1 MKSVVL
7 IVVAFF
13 FISGIVYAQG
23 THQDSIE
30 VLKNWSLFFEYFK
43 TGDYVTAV
51 PYGWKVME
59 MQPTRFKT
67 LYKAME
73 KIYLKFYEEA
83 PEEKK
88 QGYADTLLVIY
99 DNAIKYHPESA
110 SEYYLKKGY
119 VLENYYKNRN
129 IDAIEAYEK
138 GIELD
143 FEHTEF
149 YYIDRLG
156 VLYIKHMEENPDFRE
171 KAIDLYRRVLDKDPQ
186 NVTANDRLRALVK
199 DISELIELN
208 KKRLETDPEN
218 TELIWTIA
226 NLYIRAEDFK
236 SSIPYLEKLTK
247 KFPDNEIYWNRLGYS
262 YQRIGEY
269 KKAIDAYTRSLKVNP
284 DAKEIILN
292 IAVCYRELENFEQA
306 RIWAR
311 RAMAKDKNW
320 GRPYIEIAQI
330 YEATVAKC
338 VKTTKGGDWTK
349 IDFIDKLVY
358 QLAVEYYEL
367 AKRIDPS
374 VINEANQRI
383 KNLETLVP
391 TQEDYFFN
399 KRKIKDGKI
408 PITGGC
414 YDWIGESITVP
425 YKI

>member
-1 MKSVVL
+1 MTL
-7 IVVAFF
+7 F
-13 FISGIVYAQG
+13 FISGVIFAQG
-23 THQDSIE
+23 TQQDSIE
-30 VLKNWSLFFEYFK
+30 VLKNWSLFYEYFK
-43 TGDYVTAV
+43 TGDYVSAF

-83 PEEKK
+83 PPEKK
-88 QGYADTLLVIY
+88 TQYADTLLIIY
-99 DNAIKYHPESA
+99 DNAIKYHPENA
-110 SEYYLKKGY
+110 SEYYLRKGY
-119 VLENYYKNRN
+119 VLENYYTNRE
-129 IDAIEAYEK
+129 IEAIQAYEK
-138 GIELD
+138 GIDLD
-143 FEHTEF
+143 FEHIEF

-156 VLYIKHMEENPDFRE
+156 VLYIKHMEENPEYRE
-171 KAIDLYRRVLDKDPQ
+171 KAIELYRKVLDKDPQ

-208 KKRLETDPEN
+208 KKRLEVDPEN

-226 NLYIRAEDFK
+226 NLYIRAEDYRNA
-236 SSIPYLEKLTK
+236 IPYLEKLTK
-247 KFPDNEIYWNRLGYS
+247 KFPDNETYWNRLGYC
-262 YQRIGEY
+262 YQRVGEY
-269 KKAIDAYTRSLKVNP
+269 KKAIDVYNRSLKINP

-292 IAVCYRELENFEQA
+292 IAVCYRELDNFEQA

-320 GRPYIEIAQI
+320 GRPYLEIAQI
-330 YEATVAKC
+330 YEAAVAKC

-349 IDFIDKLVY
+349 IDFVDKLVY

-367 AKRIDPS
+367 AKKIDPS
-374 VINEANQRI
+374 VANEANQRI

-399 KRKIKDGKI
+399 KRKIKEGKI
-408 PITGGC
+408 AITGGC

-425 YKI
+425 YRI

>member
-1 MKSVVL
+1 MRKVIL
-7 IVVAFF
+7 TLF
-13 FISGIVYAQG
+13 FISGVIFAQG
-23 THQDSIE
+23 TQQDSIE
-30 VLKNWSLFFEYFK
+30 VLKNWSLFYEYFK
-43 TGDYVTAV
+43 TGDYVSAF

-83 PEEKK
+83 PPEKK
-88 QGYADTLLVIY
+88 TQYADTLLIIY
-99 DNAIKYHPESA
+99 DNAIKYHPENA
-110 SEYYLKKGY
+110 SEYYLRKGY
-119 VLENYYKNRN
+119 VLENYYTNRE
-129 IDAIEAYEK
+129 IEAIQAYEK

-143 FEHTEF
+143 FEHIEF

-156 VLYIKHMEENPDFRE
+156 VLYIKHMEENPEYRE
-171 KAIDLYRRVLDKDPQ
+171 KAIELYRKVLDKDPQ

-208 KKRLETDPEN
+208 KKRLEVDPEN

-226 NLYIRAEDFK
+226 NLYIRAEDYRNA
-236 SSIPYLEKLTK
+236 IPYLEKLTK
-247 KFPDNEIYWNRLGYS
+247 KFPDNETYWNRLGYC
-262 YQRIGEY
+262 YQRVGEY
-269 KKAIDAYTRSLKVNP
+269 KKAIDVYNRSLKINP

-292 IAVCYRELENFEQA
+292 IAVCYRELDNFEQA

-320 GRPYIEIAQI
+320 GRPYLEIAQI
-330 YEATVAKC
+330 YEAAVAKC

-349 IDFIDKLVY
+349 IDFVDKLVY

-374 VINEANQRI
+374 VANEANQRI

-399 KRKIKDGKI
+399 KRKIKEGKI
-408 PITGGC
+408 AITGGC

-425 YKI
+425 YRI

>member
-1 MKSVVL
+1 MKRAVL
-7 IVVAFF
+7 TFLTLF

-23 THQDSIE
+23 TQQDSIE

-43 TGDYVTAV
+43 TGDYVSAV

-83 PEEKK
+83 PEEKRR
-88 QGYADTLLVIY
+88 GYADTLLIIY
-99 DNAIKYHPESA
+99 DNAIKYHPENA
-110 SEYYLKKGY
+110 SEYYLRKAY
-119 VLENYYKNRN
+119 VLENYYTGR
-129 IDAIEAYEK
+129 DSEAIVAYEK

-171 KAIDLYRRVLDKDPQ
+171 KAIDLYRKVLDKDPQ
-186 NVTANDRLRALVK
+186 NVTANDRLRMLVK
-199 DISELIELN
+199 DITELIELN

-236 SSIPYLEKLTK
+236 NSIPYLEKLTK

-269 KKAIDAYTRSLKVNP
+269 RKAIDAYNRSLKINP

-306 RIWAR
+306 RVWAR

-349 IDFIDKLVY
+349 IEFVDKLVY

-374 VINEANQRI
+374 VANEANQRI

>member
-1 MKSVVL
+1 MRKVIL
-7 IVVAFF
+7 TLF
-13 FISGIVYAQG
+13 FISGVIFAQG
-23 THQDSIE
+23 TQQDSIE
-30 VLKNWSLFFEYFK
+30 VLKNWSLFYEYFK
-43 TGDYVTAV
+43 TGDYVSAF

-83 PEEKK
+83 PPEKK
-88 QGYADTLLVIY
+88 TQYADTLLIIY
-99 DNAIKYHPESA
+99 DNAIKYHPENA
-110 SEYYLKKGY
+110 SEYYLRKGY
-119 VLENYYKNRN
+119 VLENYYTNRE
-129 IDAIEAYEK
+129 IEAIQAYEK

-143 FEHTEF
+143 FEHIEF

-156 VLYIKHMEENPDFRE
+156 VLYIKHMEENPEYRE
-171 KAIDLYRRVLDKDPQ
+171 KAIELYRKVLDKDPQ

-208 KKRLETDPEN
+208 KKRLEVDPEN

-226 NLYIRAEDFK
+226 NLYIRAEDYRNA
-236 SSIPYLEKLTK
+236 IPYLEKLTK
-247 KFPDNEIYWNRLGYS
+247 KFPDNETYWNRLGYC
-262 YQRIGEY
+262 YQRVGEY
-269 KKAIDAYTRSLKVNP
+269 KKAIDVYNRSLKINP

-292 IAVCYRELENFEQA
+292 IAVCYRELDNFEQA

-320 GRPYIEIAQI
+320 GRPYLEIAQI
-330 YEATVAKC
+330 YEAAVAKC

-349 IDFIDKLVY
+349 IDFVDKLVY

-367 AKRIDPS
+367 AKKIDPS
-374 VINEANQRI
+374 VANEANQRI

-399 KRKIKDGKI
+399 KRKIKEGKI
-408 PITGGC
+408 AITGGC

-425 YKI
+425 YRI

>member
-1 MKSVVL
+1 MRKVIL
-7 IVVAFF
+7 TLF
-13 FISGIVYAQG
+13 FISGVIFAQG
-23 THQDSIE
+23 TQQDSIE
-30 VLKNWSLFFEYFK
+30 VLKNWSLFYEYFK
-43 TGDYVTAV
+43 TGDYVSAF

-83 PEEKK
+83 PPEKK
-88 QGYADTLLVIY
+88 TQYADTLLIIY
-99 DNAIKYHPESA
+99 DNAIKYHPENA
-110 SEYYLKKGY
+110 SEYYLRKGY
-119 VLENYYKNRN
+119 VLENYYTNRE
-129 IDAIEAYEK
+129 IEAIQAYEK
-138 GIELD
+138 GIDLD
-143 FEHTEF
+143 FEHIEF

-156 VLYIKHMEENPDFRE
+156 VLYIKHMEENPEYRE
-171 KAIDLYRRVLDKDPQ
+171 KAIELYRKVLDKDPQ

-208 KKRLETDPEN
+208 KKRLEVDPEN

-226 NLYIRAEDFK
+226 NLYIRAEDYRNA
-236 SSIPYLEKLTK
+236 IPYLEKLTK
-247 KFPDNEIYWNRLGYS
+247 KFPDNETYWNRLGYC
-262 YQRIGEY
+262 YQRVGEY
-269 KKAIDAYTRSLKVNP
+269 KKAIDVYNRSLKINP

-292 IAVCYRELENFEQA
+292 IAVCYRELDNFEQA

-320 GRPYIEIAQI
+320 GRPYLEIAQI
-330 YEATVAKC
+330 YEAAVAKC

-349 IDFIDKLVY
+349 IDFVDKLVY

-367 AKRIDPS
+367 AKKIDPS
-374 VINEANQRI
+374 VANEANQRI

-399 KRKIKDGKI
+399 KRKIKEGKI
-408 PITGGC
+408 AITGGC

-425 YKI
+425 YRI

>member
-1 MKSVVL
+1 M
-7 IVVAFF
+7 
-13 FISGIVYAQG
+13 
-23 THQDSIE
+23 
-30 VLKNWSLFFEYFK
+30 
-43 TGDYVTAV
+43 
-51 PYGWKVME
+51 
-59 MQPTRFKT
+59 
-67 LYKAME
+67 
-73 KIYLKFYEEA
+73 
-83 PEEKK
+83 
-88 QGYADTLLVIY
+88 
-99 DNAIKYHPESA
+99 
-110 SEYYLKKGY
+110 
-119 VLENYYKNRN
+119 
-129 IDAIEAYEK
+129 
-138 GIELD
+138 
-143 FEHTEF
+143 
-149 YYIDRLG
+149 
-156 VLYIKHMEENPDFRE
+156 
-171 KAIDLYRRVLDKDPQ
+171 
-186 NVTANDRLRALVK
+186 
-199 DISELIELN
+199 
-208 KKRLETDPEN
+208 
-218 TELIWTIA
+218 
-226 NLYIRAEDFK
+226 
-236 SSIPYLEKLTK
+236 TK

-269 KKAIDAYTRSLKVNP
+269 RKAIDAYNRSLKINP

-306 RIWAR
+306 RVWAR

-330 YEATVAKC
+330 YEAAVAKC

-349 IDFIDKLVY
+349 IEFVDKLVY

-374 VINEANQRI
+374 VANEANQRI

>member
-1 MKSVVL
+1 MRKVIL
-7 IVVAFF
+7 TLF
-13 FISGIVYAQG
+13 FISGVIFAQG
-23 THQDSIE
+23 TQQDSIE
-30 VLKNWSLFFEYFK
+30 VLKNWSLFYEYFK
-43 TGDYVTAV
+43 TGDYVSAF

-83 PEEKK
+83 PPEKK
-88 QGYADTLLVIY
+88 TQYADTLLIIY
-99 DNAIKYHPESA
+99 DNAIKYHPENA
-110 SEYYLKKGY
+110 SEYYLRKGY
-119 VLENYYKNRN
+119 VLENYYTNRE
-129 IDAIEAYEK
+129 IEAIQAYEK

-143 FEHTEF
+143 FEHIEF

-156 VLYIKHMEENPDFRE
+156 VLYIKHMEENPEYRE
-171 KAIDLYRRVLDKDPQ
+171 KAIELYRKVLDKDPQ

-208 KKRLETDPEN
+208 KKRLEVDPEN

-226 NLYIRAEDFK
+226 NLYIRAEDYRNA
-236 SSIPYLEKLTK
+236 IPYLEKLTK
-247 KFPDNEIYWNRLGYS
+247 KFPDNETYWNRLGYC
-262 YQRIGEY
+262 YQRVGEY
-269 KKAIDAYTRSLKVNP
+269 KKAIYVYNRSLKINP

-292 IAVCYRELENFEQA
+292 IAVCYRELDNFEQA

-320 GRPYIEIAQI
+320 GRPYLEIAQI
-330 YEATVAKC
+330 YEAAVAKC

-349 IDFIDKLVY
+349 IDFVDKLVY

-367 AKRIDPS
+367 AKKIDPS
-374 VINEANQRI
+374 VANEANQRI

-399 KRKIKDGKI
+399 KRKIKEGKI
-408 PITGGC
+408 AITGGC

-425 YKI
+425 YRI

>member
-1 MKSVVL
+1 MKKL
-7 IVVAFF
+7 FLAIF
-13 FISGIVYAQG
+13 FISGFVFSQG
-23 THQDSIE
+23 TQQDSIE
-30 VLKNWSLFFEYFK
+30 VLKNWSLFYEYYK
-43 TGDYVTAV
+43 TGDYNSAV
-51 PYGWKVME
+51 PYGWFVMK
-59 MQPTRFKT
+59 MQPSRFKT

-73 KIYLKFYEEA
+73 KIYLKYYEEA
-83 PEEKK
+83 PQDKK
-88 QGYADTLLVIY
+88 TAYADTLLIIY
-99 DNAIKYHPESA
+99 DNAIKYHPENA
-110 SEYYLKKGY
+110 SEYYLRKGY
-119 VLENYYKNRN
+119 VLENYYTGREL
-129 IDAIEAYEK
+129 DAISAYEK

-143 FEHTEF
+143 FENTEF

-156 VLYIKHMEENPDFRE
+156 VLYIKNMEQYPEFRE
-171 KAIDLYRRVLDKDPQ
+171 KAIELYRRVIDKDPQ
-186 NVTANDRLRALVK
+186 NVTANDRLRSLVK
-199 DISELIELN
+199 DITELIELN
-208 KKRLETDPEN
+208 KKRLEIDPEN
-218 TELIWTIA
+218 VELIWTVA
-226 NLYIRAEDFK
+226 NLYIRAEDYK
-236 SSIPYLEKLTK
+236 SAIPYLEKLTK
-247 KFPDNEIYWNRLGYS
+247 KAPDNETYWNRLGYS

-269 KKAIDAYTRSLKVNP
+269 RKAIDTYNRSLKINP

-292 IAVCYRELENFEQA
+292 IAICYRELDNFEQA
-306 RIWAR
+306 RLWAR

-330 YEATVAKC
+330 YESAVSKC

-349 IDFIDKLVY
+349 LDFTDKLVY

-374 VINEANQRI
+374 VANEANQRI

-408 PITGGC
+408 QITGGC